1 MYSDAMNISKYINI
15 YVLIVSLAFGI
26 FAVYITAPDKRKI
39 VVYPTHENAGILQYK
54 DKTNSCFSV
63 IEQEVKCPAND
74 NDIAKV
80 PVQA

>member
-1 MYSDAMNISKYINI
+1 MKVLRYINV
-15 YVLIVSLAFGI
+15 YVFLISLAFGI
-26 FAVYITAPDKRKI
+26 FAVYITAPEKRKI
-39 VVYPTHENAGILQYK
+39 VVYPTHENSGILQYK

-74 NDIAKV
+74 KDIAKV

>member
-1 MYSDAMNISKYINI
+1 MKVLRYINI
-15 YVLIVSLAFGI
+15 YVFLISLAFGI
-26 FAVYITAPDKRKI
+26 FAVYITAPEKRKI
-39 VVYPTHENAGILQYK
+39 VVYPTHENSGILQYK

-74 NDIAKV
+74 KDIAKV

>member
-1 MYSDAMNISKYINI
+1 MKVLRYINV
-15 YVLIVSLAFGI
+15 YVFLISLAFGI
-26 FAVYITAPDKRKI
+26 FAVYITAPEKRKI
-39 VVYPTHENAGILQYK
+39 VVYPTHENSSILQYK

-74 NDIAKV
+74 KDIAKV

>member
-1 MYSDAMNISKYINI
+1 MNVLKYINV
-15 YVLIVSLAFGI
+15 YVFLISLAFGI
-26 FAVYITAPDKRKI
+26 FAVYITAPEKRKI
-39 VVYPTHENAGILQYK
+39 VVYPTHENSGILQYK

-74 NDIAKV
+74 KDIAKV

>member
-1 MYSDAMNISKYINI
+1 MNILKYINL
-15 YVLIVSLAFGI
+15 YVFIISLAFGI
-26 FAVYITAPDKRKI
+26 FAVYITTPEKRKI

-63 IEQEVKCPAND
+63 IETEVKCPAND
-74 NDIAKV
+74 KDIAKV

>member
-1 MYSDAMNISKYINI
+1 MKVLRYINV
-15 YVLIVSLAFGI
+15 YVFLISLAFGM
-26 FAVYITAPDKRKI
+26 FAVYITAPEKRKI
-39 VVYPTHENAGILQYK
+39 VVYPTHENSGILQYK

-74 NDIAKV
+74 KDIAKV